1 MASSVAP
8 KGGIHWD
15 DINWETTTHST
26 ITSLLTINGGALKYG
41 QSKAANI
48 ILAAEA
54 AKRWA
59 SSGVVSLVRVPLFP
73 FPSSPPPLL
82 HEN

>member
-1 MASSVAP
+1 MAP
-8 KGGIHWD
+8 PGGINWV
-15 DINWETTTHST
+15 DINWETTTPT
-26 ITSLLTINGGALKYG
+26 GLGGLLSLGGRAPKYA

-59 SSGVVSLVRVPLFP
+59 GSGVVSLVCTS
-73 FPSSPPPLL
+73 PS
-82 HEN
+82 HWG

>member
-1 MASSVAP
+1 MASIMAP

-26 ITSLLTINGGALKYG
+26 ITALLTINGGTLRYG

-59 SSGVVSLVRVPLFP
+59 GSGVVSLVRSLFP
-73 FPSSPPPLL
+73 PSSSLL
-82 HEN
+82 REN